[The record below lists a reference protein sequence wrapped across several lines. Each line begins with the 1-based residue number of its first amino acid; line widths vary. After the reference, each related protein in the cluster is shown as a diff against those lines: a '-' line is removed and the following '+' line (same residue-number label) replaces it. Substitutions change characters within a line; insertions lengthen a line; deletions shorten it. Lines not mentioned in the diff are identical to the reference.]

1 MMGPSAAGAGAATA
15 SGAAAAGSSPALAAR
30 LASRLEERF
39 AIMTGDGGVAARR
52 RPPVE
57 QGGRKT
63 IAEDGSSS
71 MPAAA
76 STRPR
81 GFIMANTYKSKS
93 SLVLGVH
100 CSDARHSSPAVR
112 EIYLPLL
119 AFPDRLAALVVPV
132 GRRVSPSPSPSPRR
146 MCRRPACLILLL
158 SVCGARAL
166 EKDARVLRRK
176 LGKRRGGSPRERL
189 DPWRAALP
197 AAYPVD
203 THPVWWH
210 PS

>member
-100 CSDARHSSPAVR
+100 CSDAKHSSPAVL
-112 EIYLPLL
+112 ETQLL
-119 AFPDRLAALVVPV
+119 AFPLTDLRRFVVPV
-132 GRRVSPSPSPSPRR
+132 GRVSPSPSPSPRR

>member
-81 GFIMANTYKSKS
+81 GFIMANSYKSKS
-93 SLVLGVH
+93 SLVYIVPMQTLESCSSRYVCGCLLFRGV
-100 CSDARHSSPAVR
+100 SSC
-112 EIYLPLL
+112 
-119 AFPDRLAALVVPV
+119 
-132 GRRVSPSPSPSPRR
+132 PSGA
-146 MCRRPACLILLL
+146 CRR
-158 SVCGARAL
+158 
-166 EKDARVLRRK
+166 RRRR
-176 LGKRRGGSPRERL
+176 RRGECADGQRACSSFYQCVAHAPSKKTHASSEGNLAKDVAARLGSGSTPGA
-189 DPWRAALP
+189 PP
-197 AAYPVD
+197 CPPP
-203 THPVWWH
+203 TQ
-210 PS
+210 

>member
-93 SLVLGVH
+93 SLVYIVPMRDTRVLQFARYVCGCLLFRGV
-100 CSDARHSSPAVR
+100 SSC
-112 EIYLPLL
+112 
-119 AFPDRLAALVVPV
+119 
-132 GRRVSPSPSPSPRR
+132 PSGA
-146 MCRRPACLILLL
+146 CRR
-158 SVCGARAL
+158 
-166 EKDARVLRRK
+166 RRRRRR
-176 LGKRRGGSPRERL
+176 RRGECADGQ
-189 DPWRAALP
+189 RA
-197 AAYPVD
+197 
-203 THPVWWH
+203 
-210 PS
+210 